1 VSQTRA
7 DQAASQ
13 PEPVAELAIVLP
25 VPPSVNHQYASVNG
39 RRVLSRAGRVFKA
52 LVADEVEAWRDR
64 EGISNETLALF
75 GRYYLS
81 LTITFYF
88 TSALRRDLDGGL
100 KIAQDALCEALGV
113 NDNLVVEIHL
123 YKRIDRQH
131 PRIYVVLQALPE
143 VVLQEELG
151 TALTLPDVPIATPK
165 RRRKRRK
172 SRSLAELATRFNW
185 E

>member
-1 VSQTRA
+1 MSQTQT
-7 DQAASQ
+7 DQAAGQ
-13 PEPVAELAIVLP
+13 PEPVAELALVLP

-39 RRVLSRAGRVFKA
+39 RRVLSRAGRDFKA

-75 GRYYLS
+75 GQHYLF

-123 YKRIDRQH
+123 RKRIDRQC
-131 PRIYVVLQALPE
+131 PRIDVVLQALSE
-143 VVLQEELG
+143 GVLCEGAG
-151 TALTLPDVPIATPK
+151 TALTLPAFPVAPPK

-172 SRSLAELATRFNW
+172 QRSLEELATRFNW

>member
-1 VSQTRA
+1 MSQTQA
-7 DQAASQ
+7 DQAAGQ
-13 PEPVAELAIVLP
+13 PEPVAELALVLP

-39 RRVLSRAGRVFKA
+39 RRVLSRAGRDFKA

-64 EGISNETLALF
+64 EGISNATLALF
-75 GRYYLS
+75 SRHYLS

-123 YKRIDRQH
+123 RKRIDRRC
-131 PRIYVVLQALPE
+131 PRIDVVLQAVPE
-143 VVLQEELG
+143 VVLHEELS
-151 TALTLPDVPIATPK
+151 TALILPDFPVAQPK

-172 SRSLAELATRFNW
+172 RRSLEELATRFNW

>member
-1 VSQTRA
+1 MNQTPA
-7 DQAASQ
+7 GQAAGQ
-13 PEPVAELAIVLP
+13 PDPVAELALVLP

-39 RRVLSRAGRVFKA
+39 RRVLSRAGRDFKA
-52 LVADEVEAWRDR
+52 LVGDEVEEWRDR

-75 GRYYLS
+75 SRHYLS
-81 LTITFYF
+81 LAITFYF

-123 YKRIDRQH
+123 RKRIDRQY
-131 PRIYVVLQALPE
+131 PRIDVVLRALPE
-143 VVLQEELG
+143 VVLHEELG
-151 TALTLPDVPIATPK
+151 TALTLPDFPVARPK

-172 SRSLAELATRFNW
+172 RRSLEELATRFNW

>member
-1 VSQTRA
+1 MSQTQA
-7 DQAASQ
+7 DQAAGQ
-13 PEPVAELAIVLP
+13 PEPVATLAIVLP

-39 RRVLSRAGRVFKA
+39 RRVLSRAGRDFKA
-52 LVADEVEAWRDR
+52 LVADAVEEWRDR
-64 EGISNETLALF
+64 EGISNETLSRF
-75 GRYYLS
+75 GRHYLS
-81 LTITFYF
+81 LTIKFYF

-123 YKRIDRQH
+123 HKRIDRQC
-131 PRIYVVLQALPE
+131 PRIDVVLQALPE
-143 VVLQEELG
+143 VVLHEETG
-151 TALTLPDVPIATPK
+151 TALTLPDFPIARPN

-172 SRSLAELATRFNW
+172 QRSLEELATRFNW

>member
-1 VSQTRA
+1 MSQTQA
-7 DQAASQ
+7 DQAAGQ
-13 PEPVAELAIVLP
+13 PEPVAKLAIILP

-39 RRVLSRAGRVFKA
+39 RRVLSRTGRDFKA
-52 LVADEVEAWRDR
+52 LVADEVEEWRDR

-75 GRYYLS
+75 SRHYLS

-123 YKRIDRQH
+123 RKRIDRQC
-131 PRIYVVLQALPE
+131 PRIDVVLQALPE
-143 VVLQEELG
+143 VVLHEELG
-151 TALTLPDVPIATPK
+151 TALTLPDFPVAPPK

-172 SRSLAELATRFNW
+172 RRSLEELATRFNW